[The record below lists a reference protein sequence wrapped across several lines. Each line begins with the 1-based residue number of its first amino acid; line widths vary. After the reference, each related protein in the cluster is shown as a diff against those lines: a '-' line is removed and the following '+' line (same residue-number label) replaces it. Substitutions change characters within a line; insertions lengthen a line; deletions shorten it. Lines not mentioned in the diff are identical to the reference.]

1 MRRFILILFVIALVI
16 VGIETFRPQ
25 APFPSIS
32 SGSATTGAV
41 ANSTTAT
48 GQNSF

>member
-1 MRRFILILFVIALVI
+1 MRRLFLILFVISLVI

-25 APFPSIS
+25 APFPNVFG
-32 SGSATTGAV
+32 GSAGTVTNTSTGA
-41 ANSTTAT
+41 